1 MYESKLGTEKEI
13 YLTQIKVPPK
23 PKKLEPRPKVEENAV
38 LTRKNVEYLDN
49 FQYKETKEFRK
60 IEKGSKLVHQRLSAP
75 IGVHMKKPLTKK
87 LRQHQEPDAI
97 IEQEV
102 L

>member
-1 MYESKLGTEKEI
+1 M
-13 YLTQIKVPPK
+13 TQIKAPPK
-23 PKKLEPRPKVEENAV
+23 PKKLEPGPRVEENAV
-38 LTRKNVEYLDN
+38 MTRKKVEYLDN

-60 IEKGSKLVHQRLSAP
+60 IEKWSKLVHQRLSAP

-87 LRQHQEPDAI
+87 LRQHQEPEVI